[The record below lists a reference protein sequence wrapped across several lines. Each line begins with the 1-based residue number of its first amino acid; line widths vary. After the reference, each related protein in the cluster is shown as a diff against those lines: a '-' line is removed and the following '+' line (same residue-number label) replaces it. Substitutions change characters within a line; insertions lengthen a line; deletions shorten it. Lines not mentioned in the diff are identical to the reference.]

1 MKINLNFVKHESF
14 GGVLLIIATIL
25 ALLFQNGVLNHFY
38 TEILRAEFTVGFRDF
53 NLSKPLILW
62 VNDGLM
68 AIFFFVVGLELKR
81 EILQG
86 ELSKP
91 SQIALPTIGALG
103 GVILPA
109 VIFWAFNHGNDFAIR
124 GWAIPTATDIAF
136 ALGVLMLLGKRIPS
150 SLKIFLLTLAIIDD
164 LCAIVIIAIFYT
176 TKLSF
181 ISFIIAGICL
191 FALWILNK
199 FKISK
204 KSAYI
209 LVTLILWVSVL
220 KSGVHATIAGVVAAF
235 FIPMRDDSGKS
246 LLVELEHDL
255 QGITSYFILPVFA
268 FVNAGVSLAGVQI
281 NQLLNSVGMGI
292 FFGLLIGKQ
301 VGVFLFSY
309 IFIKLGFAKLPEGS
323 SWTQF
328 YGVCILTG
336 IGFTMSLFVNSLAYH
351 DSNEFFHAD
360 KLGILLASFTAGVI
374 GYIYLLVFSKVAKNH
389 HKDDE
394 S

>member
-25 ALLFQNGVLNHFY
+25 ALLFQNGFLNHFY

-86 ELSKP
+86 EHSKP

-150 SLKIFLLTLAIIDD
+150 SLKIFLLT
-164 LCAIVIIAIFYT
+164 
-176 TKLSF
+176 S
-181 ISFIIAGICL
+181 S
-191 FALWILNK
+191 
-199 FKISK
+199 
-204 KSAYI
+204 
-209 LVTLILWVSVL
+209 SV
-220 KSGVHATIAGVVAAF
+220 
-235 FIPMRDDSGKS
+235 M
-246 LLVELEHDL
+246 
-255 QGITSYFILPVFA
+255 
-268 FVNAGVSLAGVQI
+268 
-281 NQLLNSVGMGI
+281 
-292 FFGLLIGKQ
+292 
-301 VGVFLFSY
+301 
-309 IFIKLGFAKLPEGS
+309 
-323 SWTQF
+323 
-328 YGVCILTG
+328 
-336 IGFTMSLFVNSLAYH
+336 
-351 DSNEFFHAD
+351 
-360 KLGILLASFTAGVI
+360 
-374 GYIYLLVFSKVAKNH
+374 
-389 HKDDE
+389 
-394 S
+394 